1 MEQYKKY
8 EEEKKIKEAKMKEEK
23 KKIFETERLR
33 TDIKILENIEKFDE
47 KNIELYK
54 PKPANKNLKFFLTK
68 FLL

>member
-1 MEQYKKY
+1 
-8 EEEKKIKEAKMKEEK
+8 MKEEK